1 MKLNLIAAGVVGII
15 VGTLADLMRERWT
28 RR

>member
-1 MKLNLIAAGVVGII
+1 MRLNLIAAGVVGILA
-15 VGTLADLMRERWT
+15 GTAIDLAQARWT